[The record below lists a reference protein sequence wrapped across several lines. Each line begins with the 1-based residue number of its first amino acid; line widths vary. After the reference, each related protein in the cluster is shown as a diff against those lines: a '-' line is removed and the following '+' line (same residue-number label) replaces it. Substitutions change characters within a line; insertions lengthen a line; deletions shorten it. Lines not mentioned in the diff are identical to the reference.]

1 MRVALRIGWLVFLVA
16 LLLRVIIRGPQGAW
30 TPWWPLGLGAM
41 AGALAFV
48 LSRRKPDPPVR
59 ITRETSNQR

>member
-16 LLLRVIIRGPQGAW
+16 LLLRVIIHGPRSAW
-30 TPWWPLGLGAM
+30 TPWWPLGLGAL
-41 AGALAFV
+41 AGALVYV
-48 LSRRKPDPPVR
+48 LGRREPDPPVR